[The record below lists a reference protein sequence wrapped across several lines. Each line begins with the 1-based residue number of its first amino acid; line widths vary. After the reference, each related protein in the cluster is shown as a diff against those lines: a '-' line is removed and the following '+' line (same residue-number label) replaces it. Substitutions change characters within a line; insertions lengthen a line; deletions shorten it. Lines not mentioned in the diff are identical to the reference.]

1 MAKVLA
7 IANQKGGV
15 GKTTTAVNLSASLGF
30 LGKRVL
36 LIDLDPQGNATM
48 GCGENKYD
56 LKFSVCE
63 LLLGECRLS
72 DAIISPEAVLI
83 DLIGSNTN
91 LVAAEVALLNGQD
104 NESQL
109 KVLIKPIL
117 NDYDFIIIDCP
128 PSLNMLTINAFTA
141 SDGILIP
148 MQCEYYALEGLSS
161 LLETINK
168 IKTTTNPKLDIFGI
182 LRTLYDSRNN
192 LSSEVSLQLSQHF
205 SDKLLKT
212 IIPRN
217 VKLAEAPGFGQSII
231 DYDPASK
238 GAVAHLALADEIMQ
252 RTQ

>member
-1 MAKVLA
+1 MTKVLA

-15 GKTTTAVNLSASLGF
+15 GKTTTAVNLSASLGSM
-30 LGKRVL
+30 GKRVL

-56 LKFSVCE
+56 LKYSICE
-63 LLLGECRLS
+63 LLLGECHLS
-72 DAIISPEAVLI
+72 DAIISPKAVLI
-83 DLIGSNTN
+83 ELIGSNTN
-91 LVAAEVALLNGQD
+91 LVAAEVALLNGHD

-109 KVLIKPIL
+109 KLLLKPVL
-117 NDYDFIIIDCP
+117 NNYDFIIIDCP

-141 SDGILIP
+141 SDGVLIP

-168 IKTTTNPKLDIFGI
+168 IKTTTNPDFEIFGI

-192 LSSEVSLQLSQHF
+192 LSNDVSAQLSQHF

-231 DYDPASK
+231 DYEPNSK
-238 GAVAHLALADEIMQ
+238 GAIAHLELADEIIQ
-252 RTQ
+252 RIQ